1 MEMEKKK
8 HYAKLDMHNI
18 KNANGRI
25 VKDDSMSGQ
34 IETGLPV
41 KEECTICAGI
51 DEIGRATKL
60 MTRTSPKNISN
71 NDEGLVACNR

>member
-18 KNANGRI
+18 KNANVRI
-25 VKDDSMSGQ
+25 LQDDSMSGQ
-34 IETGLPV
+34 SETGLTV
-41 KEECTICAGI
+41 KKEFKICAGI

>member
-25 VKDDSMSGQ
+25 VKDGSMSGE

-41 KEECTICAGI
+41 KEEWKISAGI

>member
-1 MEMEKKK
+1 
-8 HYAKLDMHNI
+8 
-18 KNANGRI
+18 
-25 VKDDSMSGQ
+25 MSGQ
-34 IETGLPV
+34 IETGLTV
-41 KEECTICAGI
+41 KEECKICAGI